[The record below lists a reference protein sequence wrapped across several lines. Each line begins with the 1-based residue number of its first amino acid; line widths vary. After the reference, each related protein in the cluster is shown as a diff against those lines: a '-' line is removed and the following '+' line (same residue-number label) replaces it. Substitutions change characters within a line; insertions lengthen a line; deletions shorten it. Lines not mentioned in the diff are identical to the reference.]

1 MFAPTE
7 TGFNFS
13 ARQPAATTMIPY
25 GNATGNFTVERID
38 VNDDRLGQVVYANG
52 RLYAGLDTQ
61 VSVGGS
67 LHAGIEYFIV
77 KPSFRTIRSVLRFS
91 AVGTS
96 AYVAHKGLD
105 LSFPS
110 IGVTTG
116 GNAVMA
122 FSLMG
127 LSVNPSAGWI
137 PIANAGPRQI
147 HIAAAGAGP
156 DDGFSGYPNDNSA
169 ASGIA
174 RWGDY
179 SAAVADGNNIWMA
192 AEFIPSACDNTT
204 YAGDST
210 CGGTRAPEANWGTF
224 ISELT
229 MQ

>member
-1 MFAPTE
+1 
-7 TGFNFS
+7 
-13 ARQPAATTMIPY
+13 
-25 GNATGNFTVERID
+25 
-38 VNDDRLGQVVYANG
+38 
-52 RLYAGLDTQ
+52 
-61 VSVGGS
+61 
-67 LHAGIEYFIV
+67 V

-110 IGVTTG
+110 IGVTTWRQCRD
-116 GNAVMA
+116 
-122 FSLMG
+122 G
-127 LSVNPSAGWI
+127 LLPDGVVDESECRLDTDRECGAHGRFTSP
-137 PIANAGPRQI
+137 PR
-147 HIAAAGAGP
+147 GAGP

-179 SAAVADGNNIWMA
+179 SAAVADGNKIWMA

-210 CGGTRAPEANWGTF
+210 CGGTRASEANWGTVY
-224 ISELT
+224 
-229 MQ
+229 Q

>member
-1 MFAPTE
+1 
-7 TGFNFS
+7 
-13 ARQPAATTMIPY
+13 
-25 GNATGNFTVERID
+25 
-38 VNDDRLGQVVYANG
+38 
-52 RLYAGLDTQ
+52 
-61 VSVGGS
+61 
-67 LHAGIEYFIV
+67 
-77 KPSFRTIRSVLRFS
+77 LRFS

-127 LSVNPSAGWI
+127 LSMNPSAGWI

-179 SAAVADGNNIWMA
+179 SAAVADGNKIWMA

-229 MQ
+229 VP